1 MAEVKDY
8 SAEALLRKEKEVELD
23 TDDVKE
29 TDVEIKETEK
39 PKDETPNLKVSD
51 EVDLGYTDHPQKD
64 EKKEEKPQIEIKE
77 DDPQP
82 EVSRET
88 SEKKTEEN
96 QEKKPDLQEHN
107 RNYQKRID
115 KLVYR
120 AKEAERKEQA
130 ALEYAKG
137 LKKKFETSDMKFQ
150 ERDEAYLK
158 ELDARVDAQ
167 REQVKVAMKQAM
179 EAQDPAKLV
188 EANDK
193 LTQLAVEKEKA
204 RLELANREAIKKQ
217 KEENKQQ
224 NVQAET
230 SETSQTPGKI
240 TPKAKKWAE
249 ENQWFGTDG
258 VMTNAA
264 ITIHN
269 NLARE
274 GIELDSDEYYTEVN
288 TRLQKYF
295 PDALGKDEKPKE
307 EKPKPVQTVASAG
320 RSQQGRRTV
329 KLTKSQVAI
338 ANRLNVPLEEYARY
352 VKEEK

>member
-29 TDVEIKETEK
+29 TDIEVKETEK

-51 EVDLGYTDHPQKD
+51 EVDLGYTDHPPKD
-64 EKKEEKPQIEIKE
+64 DKKEEKPQIEIKE
-77 DDPQP
+77 DEPQP

-88 SEKKTEEN
+88 SEEKTEEKD
-96 QEKKPDLQEHN
+96 KKPDLQEHN

-120 AKEAERKEQA
+120 AKEAERKEKA
-130 ALEYAKG
+130 ALEYATG

-150 ERDEAYLK
+150 EKDEQYLK

-204 RLELANREAIKKQ
+204 RLELANRESLKKQ
-217 KEENKQQ
+217 QEENKQQ

-230 SETSQTPGKI
+230 SPNPETPGKI

-249 ENQWFGTDG
+249 DNTWFGTDE

-274 GIELDSDEYYTEVN
+274 VIELDSDEYYNEVN
-288 TRLQKYF
+288 SRLQKYF
-295 PDALGKDEKPKE
+295 PEALSKDDKPTE

-352 VKEEK
+352 VKEDK